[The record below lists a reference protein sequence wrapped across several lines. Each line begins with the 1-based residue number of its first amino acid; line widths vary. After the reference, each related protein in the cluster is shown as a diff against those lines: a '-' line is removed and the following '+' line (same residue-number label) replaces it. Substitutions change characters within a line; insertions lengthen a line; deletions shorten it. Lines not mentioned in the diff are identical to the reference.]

1 MIDVANMLF
10 FVRNGNRAQGGEGGR
25 AAVAIAQGTKFVNQV
40 SQYDNMFA
48 KGTKSALNAFNKIA
62 ENDKLFKG
70 ISKGVNFAKDH
81 VNSLIV
87 VSSGLNV
94 ITSKDKKTE
103 LICES
108 GNLLGMFAMEGWMKK
123 NLDKYIQKLPV
134 SNKWKPIVRGITFV
148 AGSIGASTL
157 CYNIAK
163 KIAKSFKTPRELEA
177 QEAENKKFV
186 PKNIAYCA

>member
-1 MIDVANMLF
+1 
-10 FVRNGNRAQGGEGGR
+10 
-25 AAVAIAQGTKFVNQV
+25 
-40 SQYDNMFA
+40 
-48 KGTKSALNAFNKIA
+48 
-62 ENDKLFKG
+62 
-70 ISKGVNFAKDH
+70 
-81 VNSLIV
+81 
-87 VSSGLNV
+87 
-94 ITSKDKKTE
+94 
-103 LICES
+103 
-108 GNLLGMFAMEGWMKK
+108 MFAMEGWMKK